1 MSEHAPK
8 RILVPV
14 ELTELSQPVL
24 EYGYFMAKTFEAD
37 LQVLHV
43 WEPPRYIGYDVMV
56 NAGDHTQKLIEA
68 IEAEARVGLDA
79 LLEKAPPPE
88 GVKVDAVLK
97 SGFAAN
103 VIVETCEEGFELIVM
118 GTHGR
123 SGVRHL
129 LVGSVAERTARFAS
143 VPVVIVP
150 TKEVA
155 D

>member
-1 MSEHAPK
+1 MTVAAPK

-14 ELTELSQPVL
+14 ELSELAEPVL
-24 EYGYFMAKTFEAD
+24 DYAYFMANTFGSE
-37 LQVLHV
+37 LHVLHA
-43 WEPPRYIGYDVMV
+43 WEPPRYVGYDVMV

-68 IEAEARVGLDA
+68 IEAEAQIGLDG
-79 LLEKAPPPE
+79 LLDKFPPPE
-88 GVKVDAVLK
+88 GLDVKKLLK

-103 VIVETCEEGFELIVM
+103 VIVDTCSEDYDLIVM

-123 SGVRHL
+123 SGLRHL
-129 LVGSVAERTARFAS
+129 LVGSVAERTARFAD

-150 TKEVA
+150 TKES